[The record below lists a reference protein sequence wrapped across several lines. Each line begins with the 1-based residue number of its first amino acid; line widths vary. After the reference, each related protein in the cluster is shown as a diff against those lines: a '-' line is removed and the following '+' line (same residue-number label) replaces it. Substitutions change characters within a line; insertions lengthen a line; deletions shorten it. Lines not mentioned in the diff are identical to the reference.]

1 MNCRTRRAET
11 ISFGSKKQAE
21 TVAIGTSKQAK
32 TIQKHEAE
40 TMLSSVRSLPKRR
53 DRDDECNSEVE
64 LIRAFGDRVKR
75 NSILAYNDNGDPAD
89 EAAESLSLGETES
102 TTSTASRQ
110 PNRLNS
116 EARNIVTSFSDGGCG
131 VEASN
136 SSIDRI
142 KGEGKGIKTQEPLI
156 STEPATA
163 KQRLA
168 KQSLTKPTTVKSTSV
183 SKDERRGTGK
193 GVLNLNGRWK
203 GASEGPGK
211 SQKKDFNSGERNG
224 VVRGLIKSVRSF
236 DSNKVIGEVRDLAQK
251 RGVLLS
257 AAIHYVKKTVRKES
271 HPEKSF
277 FTVISDE
284 DCAGDGSTDV
294 SRSPEGGGV
303 GGANDEEEKIEYGVT
318 DYMISSTAFRLGS
331 KSTALTK
338 DCDERKSADD
348 EPEVIE
354 RSTSIVTTLSTFDT
368 AVKNNLQQEHSSDII
383 NKEDDVDTETS
394 YNYFS
399 GSLHS
404 NKSAEEEGDIDN
416 LVCASACFHMN
427 TSDKKEKQ
435 VQPETSVI
443 NDEEY
448 GRDTVASY
456 PADEVREM
464 LVAVPLVRKTIS
476 SITKA
481 EDYNDMDSLLVEKI
495 ERHSARFN
503 EEAEVFVY
511 NGAESAADAPYFRRR
526 RRLQQPAAVDNDDE
540 GGCIAVQLDAVGE
553 SMEVVMNSLEM
564 LLGRFW
570 PVYD

>member
-1 MNCRTRRAET
+1 MNCRARRAET

-53 DRDDECNSEVE
+53 DRDDECNSQVE

-75 NSILAYNDNGDPAD
+75 NSILAYDDNGDPAD

-110 PNRLNS
+110 PYRLNS
-116 EARNIVTSFSDGGCG
+116 EARYIVTSFSDGGCG

-136 SSIDRI
+136 SSIDSI

-168 KQSLTKPTTVKSTSV
+168 KQSLTKPTKVKSTSV

-193 GVLNLNGRWK
+193 GVLNGRWK

-211 SQKKDFNSGERNG
+211 SQKKDLNSGERNG
-224 VVRGLIKSVRSF
+224 VVRGIIKSVRSF

-271 HPEKSF
+271 QPEKSF
-277 FTVISDE
+277 STVISDE
-284 DCAGDGSTDV
+284 DCAGDGSKDV

-303 GGANDEEEKIEYGVT
+303 GGAYDEEEKIEYGVT
-318 DYMISSTAFRLGS
+318 DYMVSSTAFRLGRM
-331 KSTALTK
+331 STALTK

-348 EPEVIE
+348 EPEDIE
-354 RSTSIVTTLSTFDT
+354 RSTSIATTLSTIDT

-394 YNYFS
+394 CSYFS
-399 GSLHS
+399 GSLLS

-427 TSDKKEKQ
+427 TSAKKKKQ
-435 VQPETSVI
+435 AQPEASVS

-448 GRDTVASY
+448 DRDTVASY

-464 LVAVPLVRKTIS
+464 LVVVPLVRKTIS
-476 SITKA
+476 SITRS
-481 EDYNDMDSLLVEKI
+481 EEYNDMDSLLVEKF

-503 EEAEVFVY
+503 EEAVVFVY
-511 NGAESAADAPYFRRR
+511 NGAESAANAPYFRRR
-526 RRLQQPAAVDNDDE
+526 RRLQQPAAVVNDDE
-540 GGCIAVQLDAVGE
+540 GCIAVQLDAVSE